1 MSGLSNDQDHQ
12 TSIKSPIIS
21 ARRKSPSVSSPT
33 VDLSGWNPPFLA
45 AAWRHSKFGYKC
57 CEVLKAKV
65 ATATKKRMM
74 LLTIV
79 RFSMEVSEGLC

>member
-1 MSGLSNDQDHQ
+1 MSGLSDDRDHR

-45 AAWRHSKFGYKC
+45 AAWRHSKFGYRC
-57 CEVLKAKV
+57 CEVLKTQV
-65 ATATKKRMM
+65 AAATKKCMM
-74 LLTIV
+74 LRTIV
-79 RFSMEVSEGLC
+79 RFLDGSLGRFV

>member
-1 MSGLSNDQDHQ
+1 MSGLSDDRDHR

-33 VDLSGWNPPFLA
+33 VDLSGWKPPLLA

-57 CEVLKAKV
+57 CELLNTKV
-65 ATATKKRMM
+65 AAATKK
-74 LLTIV
+74 
-79 RFSMEVSEGLC
+79 